1 MRSSLELLSARS
13 IIPTMH
19 YRAAEAQMMKR
30 NLFLALGVAAMFSW
44 TLLAFTSP
52 AHEPIQEK
60 NAFTSDGIPWG
71 PAPSVVRP
79 GAQFAVLEGDP
90 TASTGDFTVRLKMP
104 DGFRIA
110 PHWHP
115 NRENV
120 TVISGTLRV
129 GMGDQFDSSKT
140 NAFSAGSFA
149 FLDPDMHHYVMA
161 SGETVV
167 QVHGQSPMQFN
178 YVYPEDDPSKT
189 K

>member
-1 MRSSLELLSARS
+1 
-13 IIPTMH
+13 
-19 YRAAEAQMMKR
+19 MMKR

-44 TLLAFTSP
+44 TGLAFTSP
-52 AHEPIQEK
+52 AQPSHEK

-104 DGFRIA
+104 DGFHIA

-120 TVISGTLRV
+120 TVISGTLKV
-129 GMGDQFDSSKT
+129 GMGDQFDSNKM

-178 YVYPEDDPSKT
+178 YVHPEDDPSKT